1 MSIRQ
6 VGILNIFR
14 FLFLSAPERRSGV
27 DLAALAGSSTLGCNR
42 MKPLLILIAHGGTAS
57 RLGQSRQQDQGRLG

>member
-6 VGILNIFR
+6 VGILNIFSA
-14 FLFLSAPERRSGV
+14 LLSSVPERRSEP

-42 MKPLLILIAHGGTAS
+42 MKPLLILIAHGGAAS
-57 RLGQSRQQDQGRLG
+57 RLG

>member
-6 VGILNIFR
+6 VGILNIFSV
-14 FLFLSAPERRSGV
+14 LIIVGPERRSLV

-42 MKPLLILIAHGGTAS
+42 MKPLLILIAHGGAAS
-57 RLGQSRQQDQGRLG
+57 RLGQSRQQDQGA